1 MRIDK
6 TMLDKIQQLER
17 KIDVLTQLAQISNVL
32 NSELELQPLLGYLMD
47 AAAEITD
54 SEAASVLLWSPQ
66 TRELSFAATTTST
79 AGLNLMGKPVP
90 LEGSIAGMIMM
101 EQRIIQVDDVN
112 DNPHH
117 YAKVN
122 ENTDFQTRSILGVPM
137 TSKNRPIGVLEVL
150 NKRALPWTGED
161 LDYLTILAA
170 QAAVAIES
178 AQLVQALQ
186 KANVELNELDKLKND
201 FISIASHELRT
212 PLGVILGYASFLQE
226 TSSNEVN
233 EHATKV
239 LNSALQLRGI
249 IEDMTNLRYLKQGQ
263 GEIRREIISL
273 NGLLTEARNDI
284 LTLSDAKGHKVEL
297 VLPQE
302 EIIIYVDPIRIG
314 MAITNVLNNAVRFTP
329 PNGRIIIDTEI
340 RNSQEVWVKI
350 TDNGIGLTPEQVER
364 VFEEFYQAED
374 HMTRRYG
381 GLGIGLSIVKVL
393 IEAHGGRVWAS
404 SPGLNQG
411 TSLTMTLP
419 LAQAAENNS

>member
-1 MRIDK
+1 
-6 TMLDKIQQLER
+6 MLDKIQHLER
-17 KIDVLTQLAQISNVL
+17 KIDVFTQLAQISVVL
-32 NSELELQPLLGYLMD
+32 NSELELQPLLAYLMD

-54 SEAASVLLWSPQ
+54 SEAASVLLWSHQ

-79 AGLNLMGKPVP
+79 AALNLIGRPVP
-90 LEGSIAGMIMM
+90 LEGSIAGMIMS

-137 TSKNRPIGVLEVL
+137 TSKDRPIGVLEVL
-150 NKRALPWTGED
+150 NKRKLPWTAED

-186 KANVELNELDKLKND
+186 KANAELNEVDKLKND

-226 TSSNEVN
+226 TSSSEVN

-263 GEIRREIISL
+263 TEIHREILSL

-284 LTLSDAKGHKVEL
+284 LTLSDAKGHKVEINFPAEDIT
-297 VLPQE
+297 V
-302 EIIIYVDPIRIG
+302 YVDPIRIA
-314 MAITNVLNNAVRFTP
+314 MALTNVLNNAVRFTP
-329 PNGRIIIDTEI
+329 PNGRIIIEAEM
-340 RNSQEVWVKI
+340 RNSQEAWVKI
-350 TDNGIGLTPEQVER
+350 TDNGIGLTQEQAER

-381 GLGIGLSIVKVL
+381 GLGIGLSIVKALVQ
-393 IEAHGGRVWAS
+393 AHGGRVWVS
-404 SPGLNQG
+404 SPGLSQG
-411 TSLTMTLP
+411 TSFTLTLP
-419 LAQAAENNS
+419 IAQPVESNP

>member
-1 MRIDK
+1 
-6 TMLDKIQQLER
+6 MLDKIQQLER

-32 NSELELQPLLGYLMD
+32 NSELELQPLLAYLMD

-54 SEAASVLLWSPQ
+54 SEAASVLLWSHQ

-79 AGLNLMGKPVP
+79 AALNLIGKPVP
-90 LEGSIAGMIMM
+90 LEGSIAGMIMS

-112 DNPHH
+112 NNPHH

-122 ENTDFQTRSILGVPM
+122 EDTDFQTRSILGVPM
-137 TSKNRPIGVLEVL
+137 TSKDRPIGVLEVL
-150 NKRALPWTGED
+150 NKRKLPWTAED

-186 KANVELNELDKLKND
+186 KANAELSELDKLKND

-226 TSSNEVN
+226 TSSSEVN

-263 GEIRREIISL
+263 SEIHREPVSL
-273 NGLLTEARNDI
+273 FGLLTEVRNDI
-284 LTLSDAKGHKVEL
+284 LTLSDTKGHRVEIM
-297 VLPQE
+297 LPPE
-302 EIIIYVDPIRIG
+302 DVTVYVDPIRIG
-314 MAITNVLNNAVRFTP
+314 MALTNVLNNAVRFTP
-329 PNGRIIIDTEI
+329 PNGRIVIEAEL

-350 TDNGIGLTPEQVER
+350 TDNGIGLTQEQTER
-364 VFEEFYQAED
+364 VFEEFYQVED

-381 GLGIGLSIVKVL
+381 GLGIGLSIVRVL

-411 TSLTMTLP
+411 ASFTLTLP
-419 LAQAAENNS
+419 LMQPAEDTL

>member
-1 MRIDK
+1 
-6 TMLDKIQQLER
+6 MLDKIQQLER

-32 NSELELQPLLGYLMD
+32 NSELELQPLLAYLMD
-47 AAAEITD
+47 AAAEITN
-54 SEAASVLLWSPQ
+54 SEAASVLLWSHQ

-79 AGLNLMGKPVP
+79 AALNLIGRPVP
-90 LEGSIAGMIMM
+90 LEGSIAGMIMS

-112 DNPHH
+112 NNPHH

-137 TSKNRPIGVLEVL
+137 TSKDRPIGVLEVL
-150 NKRALPWTGED
+150 NKRTLPWTTED
-161 LDYLTILAA
+161 VDYLAILAA

-186 KANVELNELDKLKND
+186 KANNELSEVDKLKND

-226 TSSNEVN
+226 TSSSEVN

-263 GEIRREIISL
+263 SEIHREVISL

-284 LTLSDAKGHKVEL
+284 LTLSDAKGHKVE
-297 VLPQE
+297 VVQPPE
-302 EIIIYVDPIRIG
+302 EITVYVDPIRIG
-314 MAITNVLNNAVRFTP
+314 MALTNVLNNAVRFTP
-329 PNGRIIIDTEI
+329 PNGRITIEAEI
-340 RNSQEVWVKI
+340 RNSQEAWVKV
-350 TDNGIGLTPEQVER
+350 TDNGIGLTQEQIER

-411 TSLTMTLP
+411 ASITLTLP
-419 LAQAAENNS
+419 LVQPVEINP